1 MLAPFFALGPFLAA
15 FCRSC
20 CVCCRSWPVLARLGA
35 LRVRFREG
43 LGRLGHGFGGPERS
57 FFEVFSHMQACN
69 AKNSQY
75 AKPTVFPRFLQV
87 FLTSQT
93 FRLGRTTTQSRSRSL
108 PTIASHKDRAKNSFG
123 GRFWKDLGRPWA
135 SLGRLWGPLG
145 QLLAPVGHFL
155 GVSWARLGPSWPS
168 LCWSVALLSP
178 VLAS

>member
-1 MLAPFFALGPFLAA
+1 MSNQCVFIYMLKIPVLTCFRGGPARPKDQSPSKSGTALGAMLAPFFALGPFLAA

-20 CVCCRSWPVLARLGA
+20 CVCCHSWSVFVRLGT

-75 AKPTVFPRFLQV
+75 AKTTVFPRFLQV

-93 FRLGRTTTQSRSRSL
+93 FRLDRTTTQSRSRSL
-108 PTIASHKDRAKNSFG
+108 PTIASHKDRATN
-123 GRFWKDLGRPWA
+123 
-135 SLGRLWGPLG
+135 
-145 QLLAPVGHFL
+145 
-155 GVSWARLGPSWPS
+155 
-168 LCWSVALLSP
+168 
-178 VLAS
+178 